1 MALVRFI
8 VWWLLKL
15 RYRIQVRGL
24 EDVRRRGR
32 RGILFLPNHPALIDP
47 VIMMALLGRHFAP
60 RALADQRQVDRFL
73 IRTLARRSGVRTIPD
88 LDLAGRAGA
97 DDVREMLQE
106 SIKGLGQG
114 ENLLLYPAGRIYRSY
129 MEDLRGAS
137 AVETVLAQ
145 LPDVRVVLVRTR
157 GLWGSGFGRASGR
170 PPQVGR
176 TLLRGLLG
184 RLSGGM
190 FFAPRRRVQ
199 IEFFEP
205 DDLPRQAGR
214 NQINRYLEQFYNQQ
228 AQHNTFVPYS
238 IWRGR
243 SSRLLPEPPVFAAA
257 GDASGVPPSTR
268 EIVEEELRELSGKS
282 RISDGDLLGSQL
294 GLDSLART
302 ELGVL
307 LESQFGFKVAADGLV
322 SVADVLLAACGQGV
336 GGERQVAPPPGR
348 WFTARRGP
356 GQDSPAG
363 LPAGD
368 TLNEVFLAQY
378 ALGPNRPLLADQIGG
393 VRSFRQVMTGVLA
406 LQGSLAKLP
415 GQRLG
420 IMLPAGVAATVS
432 YLAALFAGKTP
443 VMVNWTAGPRN
454 LRHGLEELQV
464 RSVLTARALTN
475 RLGADGLDLS
485 GIQDR
490 LVFLEDLAGG
500 FNWRQKL
507 RAAVRARWGWRGLA
521 LAAAHDPA
529 VILFTSGSEN
539 LPKAVPLTHA
549 NILANLRDVLAAVK
563 LYPTDILL
571 GLLPPFHAF
580 GLTVGTVLPLV
591 SGMRVAYWPNPND
604 AAGLAGAVEA
614 YRTTL
619 LVGAPTF
626 LAGIVRAA
634 RRGQLDS
641 LRLIVSGAEACPP
654 RLYQALADAC
664 PRAVVLEGY
673 GVTEC
678 SPIVTLND
686 EQDPYPGAIGRPLP
700 SLACLVVDP
709 QTMQPCPPGEPGLL
723 LVSGPSVFG
732 GYLNWQGPSPFA
744 ELIGRRW
751 YNTGDL
757 VSADQTGLLRFH
769 GRLKR
774 FAKLGG
780 EMISLPAIE
789 AVLAE
794 AFENRDAPHFPAFIR
809 QIESSAARDE
819 KWGAS
824 LFSRDEKWG
833 ASLFSDE
840 PVFAVVAHPPEGGEL
855 VLFSA
860 IDLTREQANAAIRQ
874 AGLSPLHQ
882 VRRVVRLE
890 RLPLL
895 GSGKVDYR
903 ALRPD

>member
-1 MALVRFI
+1 MALIRFI

-15 RYRIQVRGL
+15 RYRIEVRGL
-24 EDVRRRGR
+24 EEVRRRGR

-47 VIMMALLGRHFAP
+47 VIMMALLGRHFSP

-88 LDLAGRAGA
+88 LDLTGSAAA
-97 DDVREMLQE
+97 AVREKLKE
-106 SIKGLGQG
+106 SIEGLGRG
-114 ENLLLYPAGRIYRSY
+114 ENLLLYPAGRIYRGY
-129 MEDLRGAS
+129 LEDLRGAS
-137 AVETVLAQ
+137 AVETFLAQ
-145 LPDVRVVLVRTR
+145 LPRVRVVLVRTR
-157 GLWGSGFGRASGR
+157 GLWGSGFSRASGG

-176 TLLRGLLG
+176 TLVRGLLG
-184 RLSGGM
+184 LLASGV
-190 FFAPRRRVQ
+190 FLAPRRRVQ

-205 DDLPRQAGR
+205 PDPPRQAQR
-214 NQINRYLEQFYNQQ
+214 NEINRYLEQFYNQQ

-243 SSRLLPEPPVFAAA
+243 SPRPMPEPATLAAA

-282 RISDGDLLGSQL
+282 RISDNDLLGSQL
-294 GLDSLART
+294 GLDSLGRT
-302 ELGVL
+302 ELGVF
-307 LESQFGFKVAADGLV
+307 LESQFGFKVAPDGLA

-356 GQDSPAG
+356 GQDIPLG

-368 TLNEVFLAQY
+368 TLTEVFLAQY
-378 ALGPNRPLLADQIGG
+378 ALGPNRPLLADQVGG
-393 VRSFRQVMTGVLA
+393 VKSYRQVMAGVLA
-406 LQGSLAKLP
+406 LQGPLAKLP

-420 IMLPAGVAATVS
+420 IMLPAVSAATVC

-454 LRHGLEELQV
+454 LRHGLEDLQV
-464 RSVLTARALTN
+464 QAVLTARALTD

-500 FNWRQKL
+500 FTWRQKL
-507 RAAVRARWGWRGLA
+507 RAAAGARWGWRRLA
-521 LAAAHDPA
+521 GAALSNTA

-549 NILANLRDVLAAVK
+549 NILANLRDVLAAVR

-591 SGMRVAYWPNPND
+591 SGMRVAYWPNPNA

-641 LRLIVSGAEACPP
+641 LRLIVSGAETCPP
-654 RLYQALADAC
+654 RLYQALAEAC
-664 PRAVVLEGY
+664 PPAVVLEGY

-678 SPIVTLND
+678 SPIVSLSD
-686 EQDPYPGAIGRPLP
+686 ERDPRPGAIGRPLP
-700 SLACLVVDP
+700 TLACLVVDP
-709 QTMQPCPPGEPGLL
+709 QTLQPCPPGQAGLL

-732 GYLNWQGPSPFA
+732 GYLNWQGPSPFV

-757 VSADQTGLLRFH
+757 VIADETGLLRFH

-789 AVLAE
+789 AVLTE
-794 AFENRDAPHFPAFIR
+794 AF
-809 QIESSAARDE
+809 ARE
-819 KWGAS
+819 GGPEGS
-824 LFSRDEKWG
+824 PL
-833 ASLFSDE
+833 L
-840 PVFAVVAHPPEGGEL
+840 AVIAHPPEGGEL

-860 IDLTREQANAAIRQ
+860 VDLTREQANAAIRQ

-890 RLPLL
+890 KLPLL